1 MESTNRNHHSLILP
15 LIVILCG
22 LIFQLQAAGVLGNS
36 QENLL
41 SKYWPIVI
49 IVVGLDLYFDE
60 KRLFGAVVLSFLGV
74 ALMLLNLN
82 GNTKAWEIF
91 MSFWPLFLIVYGF
104 DMLFSGKSLSS
115 VILPFIV
122 IGGILYV
129 VFINKGEFSV
139 SSLQQSFNFSKISEI
154 VSTRLDSI
162 DTGGTKNKNI
172 DYPLT
177 SQSLATFQ
185 IKVPSGK
192 FQLKSKQMDGHL
204 MTGTIKL
211 AEGESFNDK
220 IDQNDSGSIYMMNGT
235 SASQSG
241 SSEALWDLQIN
252 QQIPIVLMVN
262 MANGYQMVDL
272 RDINVAGVNLV
283 SQVGNIDVMLPYT
296 ADVPVNISTQS
307 SDIRIFVPSS
317 VSAYVT
323 VENAINVSFP
333 ETYTQSGSQIFPING
348 LMGGNQVV
356 VNANAPAGV
365 VKVIQNPN

>member
-22 LIFQLQAAGVLGNS
+22 LIFQLQASGVLGNS

-41 SKYWPIVI
+41 SKFWPIVI
-49 IVVGLDLYFDE
+49 IAAGLDLYFDG

-74 ALMLLNLN
+74 ALILLNLN

-91 MSFWPLFLIVYGF
+91 MTFWPLFLIVYGF

-115 VILPFIV
+115 IIIPFIV
-122 IGGILYV
+122 IGAILYV
-129 VFINKGEFSV
+129 AFINKGEFSV
-139 SSLQQSFNFSKISEI
+139 SSLQESFNFSKISEL
-154 VSTRLDSI
+154 VSTRIGSI
-162 DTGGTKNKNI
+162 DSEGIKNI

-177 SQSLATFQ
+177 SQSFATFQ

-192 FQLKSKQMDGHL
+192 FQLKSKEMNGHL
-204 MTGTIKL
+204 MTGTIRL

-220 IDQNDSGSIYMMNGT
+220 IDQSDSGSIYMMNGT
-235 SASQSG
+235 AASQTG
-241 SSEALWDLQIN
+241 SSEAIWDLQLN
-252 QQIPIVLMVN
+252 RQIPVVLMVN

-272 RDINVAGVNLV
+272 RDLDVAGVNLI
-283 SQVGNIDVMLPYT
+283 SQVGNIDVMLPY
-296 ADVPVNISTQS
+296 AASVPVNISTQS
-307 SDIRIFVPSS
+307 GDIRIFVPAS

-323 VENAINVSFP
+323 VQNATDVFYP
-333 ETYTQSGSQIFPING
+333 ETYMQSGSQIFPANG
-348 LMGGNQVV
+348 LMNGSQVV

-365 VKVIQNPN
+365 VKVILNPN